1 VNASNQN
8 NHDRS
13 KFPKTN
19 LPEQTDMEITCDL
32 LNCFGFSIHDGMKI
46 KEESSLKS
54 GFVELAEDAMKDM
67 ENPFAK
73 DLLRI
78 AIKEWKLKKSS

>member
-32 LNCFGFSIHDGMKI
+32 LNCFGFSIFDGMEL
-46 KEESSLKS
+46 KEEPALRK
-54 GFVELAEDAMKDM
+54 GFVELAEEAMKDM
-67 ENPFAK
+67 KNPFAK
-73 DLLRI
+73 DLLMI
-78 AIKEWKLKKSS
+78 AIKEWQSKKSS

>member
-1 VNASNQN
+1 
-8 NHDRS
+8 
-13 KFPKTN
+13 
-19 LPEQTDMEITCDL
+19 
-32 LNCFGFSIHDGMKI
+32 MKI

-54 GFVELAEDAMKDM
+54 GFVELAEDVMKDM

-73 DLLRI
+73 DLLRV